1 MFTPRAFL
9 QNFVAHIL
17 WGAIP
22 RPWAM
27 FAALVVATPGIDAHS
42 NTAVTA
48 MATDVAQGL
57 RTKKYPIGM

>member
-1 MFTPRAFL
+1 
-9 QNFVAHIL
+9 
-17 WGAIP
+17 
-22 RPWAM
+22 M